1 MSKEITSDI
10 LNKINQIKQKKTDKE
25 NSTKPVDPFMG
36 FDISKEGLSQFKKS
50 KESNFDNKFEKEN
63 FKDNDFK
70 LNSNVNIN
78 NSNSNSTNVKAAI
91 NDMISKEGLQPK
103 NTSK

>member
-25 NSTKPVDPFMG
+25 NNSKPVDPFMG
-36 FDISKEGLSQFKKS
+36 FDISKEGLSHFKKS
-50 KESNFDNKFEKEN
+50 KESNFNEKFGKETT
-63 FKDNDFK
+63 KDSDYK
-70 LNSNVNIN
+70 LNSNIN
-78 NSNSNSTNVKAAI
+78 VSNTNSNSNNVKAAI
-91 NDMISKEGLQPK
+91 NDMMSKEGVQTK